1 MRVCDRIRMF
11 RMSCDSPVTTNT
23 PAARVS
29 RWQGT
34 LRSASTARLACAAAL
49 LATATASCSSGPA
62 APTISTPASST
73 TITEI
78 FSSTLAVGGN
88 RSYAFSIAGS
98 GTTTAT
104 LTSIGG
110 AGVPDTVIVNLSIGS
125 PGSTGCLPSNTA
137 QVQVSGDAGVTTQVT
152 STLSNPGVYCVGV
165 SDVGN
170 LFAPATFTVQ
180 IDHP

>member
-1 MRVCDRIRMF
+1 MRVCDRTRMF
-11 RMSCDSPVTTNT
+11 RMSCDSPVTTNAYA
-23 PAARVS
+23 PHRMS
-29 RWQGT
+29 RWRAT
-34 LRSASTARLACAAAL
+34 LCASPFARLALVAGL
-49 LATATASCSSGPA
+49 LTTASCSSGPA

-78 FSSTLAVGGN
+78 FTSTLAVGGN

-104 LTSIGG
+104 LMSIGG
-110 AGVPDTVIVNLSIGS
+110 AGVPPTVIVNLSIGS